1 MAPGPKVPAAIS
13 LIRGFPQMIE
23 DIVNML
29 NKELDHVRDKLVLPA
44 DMSRWSPV
52 LSSRARGC
60 FDTLSTVT
68 IQEVT
73 HRRAM
78 LDELYPGEDE
88 LPGRLDA
95 VVLGMFTSSGENHT
109 LWQQFKMSYDSNVLL
124 LETSERESMQKA
136 YSELERLCEEA
147 RRRAATMR
155 TTVAR
160 WRPCFNLLLT
170 EEGRLGCDQV
180 INERRAWT
188 SQTFPSRVDD
198 VVSSLQQLAESRGD
212 LLTKSNALWE
222 DSLDLWITGNRPGN
236 RLPTSEVCSAVAKYQ
251 DLLRELSEQ
260 TATQMTLVDDLKSIM
275 KVANVNHS
283 TLSTPSAQG
292 GPISVG
298 DVRES
303 FELYEVIWIECARLT
318 ETSNRLN
325 ETLRGHMTT
334 LEGAR
339 ARE

>member
-1 MAPGPKVPAAIS
+1 MAPGPKVPAAVS

-23 DIVNML
+23 DIVSML

-44 DMSRWSPV
+44 DMSCWSLV
-52 LSSRARGC
+52 LSSRARGR

-78 LDELYPGEDE
+78 LDALYPGEDE
-88 LPGRLDA
+88 LPGRLDM
-95 VVLGMFTSSGENHT
+95 VVLTMFTSSGENHT

-136 YSELERLCEEA
+136 CSELERLCEEV

-160 WRPCFNLLLT
+160 WQPCFNLLLT
-170 EEGRLGCDQV
+170 EEGRLG
-180 INERRAWT
+180 
-188 SQTFPSRVDD
+188 RVDD

-212 LLTKSNALWE
+212 LLAKSNALWE
-222 DSLDLWITGNRPGN
+222 DSLDSWITGNRPGN

-283 TLSTPSAQG
+283 TLSTPSAPG

-318 ETSNRLN
+318 ETSTRLN

-334 LEGAR
+334 LEGVR